1 MGLLHLRHA
10 QNDERAIMYA
20 RVALVGQA
28 MFIAARAGPRMGDG
42 RVRRTSALLAR
53 GCVPASSRRMSS
65 MVLCLDM
72 GLGRRK
78 PREEKGVPSRCSMMP
93 TAPDPT
99 GEPSGVIDD
108 ADRVRRLCDATP
120 RCLALP
126 WACSGFSPRTG
137 RPARQSGGACF
148 GDRVKRRQGL
158 ARPYIIQFPEPHTRT
173 ASAAQGRQARPSE
186 HPAHADARPNNTAQA
201 MQRSATDRA
210 THRRAC
216 RFSI

>member
-1 MGLLHLRHA
+1 MGLLHLHHA

-99 GEPSGVIDD
+99 GEPRVIDD

-148 GDRVKRRQGL
+148 GDRDKRRQGL
-158 ARPYIIQFPEPHTRT
+158 ARPYILYNFQNRTRAPPAQHRGVRPDP
-173 ASAAQGRQARPSE
+173 ASIRASHANE
-186 HPAHADARPNNTAQA
+186 HPAHADARRTA
-201 MQRSATDRA
+201 
-210 THRRAC
+210 
-216 RFSI
+216 I